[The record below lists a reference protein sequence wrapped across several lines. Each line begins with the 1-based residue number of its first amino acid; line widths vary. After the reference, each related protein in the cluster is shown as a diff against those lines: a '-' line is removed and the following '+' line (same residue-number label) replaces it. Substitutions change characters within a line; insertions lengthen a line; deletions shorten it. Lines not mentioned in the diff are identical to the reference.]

1 MQATTHY
8 EFERPNG
15 WTGEIVDMDA
25 YKGDVEYIELEVE
38 GYVNIDIDHNYG
50 ADADGNRGCRMDFS
64 SVEDITV
71 ILDGDFRPFSRKAKD
86 FFRGTLFGK
95 NWESFGDNALFRF
108 KGLSEEILTSDERDS
123 IEESLFDAVA
133 DMHDDEPDYEGG
145 VRYVW

>member
-1 MQATTHY
+1 MQAITHY
-8 EFERPNG
+8 EFKRPNG
-15 WTGEIVDMDA
+15 WTGETVDMNA
-25 YKGDVEYIELEVE
+25 YDGEVEYIELEVE
-38 GYVNIDIDHNYG
+38 GDVNIDIDNNYG

-108 KGLSEEILTSDERDS
+108 KGLGEEILTSDELVS
-123 IEESLFDAVA
+123 IEESLFEAVE
-133 DMHDDEPDYEGG
+133 DLDDYAPDY
-145 VRYVW
+145 YDDSLF